1 MALKV
6 VGYLSTKTGKVY
18 GKKSTAKGVD
28 TKVANAEYANKL
40 ESLKAKFRKG

>member
-18 GKKSTAKGVD
+18 GKRSTAKGVD
-28 TKVANAEYANKL
+28 TKVAKAEYSNKL
-40 ESLKAKFRKG
+40 EQLQAKFNQR